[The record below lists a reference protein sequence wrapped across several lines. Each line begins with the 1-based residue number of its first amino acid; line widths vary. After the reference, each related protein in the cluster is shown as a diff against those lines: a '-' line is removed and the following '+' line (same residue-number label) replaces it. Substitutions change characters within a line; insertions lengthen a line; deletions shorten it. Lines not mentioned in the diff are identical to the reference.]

1 MASIRTAGFA
11 LVIAAVSGLAVAAER
26 AVVADAAERR
36 DHSAVRALLAKGAD
50 VNAPQV
56 DGTTALHWAAQ
67 YDDAEAVALL
77 VKAGANVNAAN
88 RYGVPPLVPAS
99 TNGNAAVVRL
109 LLEAGADA
117 NAVMKG
123 GETPLMLAARSG
135 SVEAVKALLVRGAK
149 HDHRESHGQTA
160 LMWAAAEGHAPV
172 MRALIEAGADINATL
187 NSGFTPFLFAVR
199 EGRIEAVRLL
209 LERGIDVNAPIR
221 RPETPTEGVTNAVLF
236 RPIPK
241 GMTPLM
247 VAVQSGHFELAI
259 ALVEAGAN
267 PNDMQMGF
275 SPLHILSGVR
285 KPDSSDGSD
294 PATPAGSGKLTS
306 LQFARELVKR
316 GANVNLRLDKSA
328 PKYPATSSRI
338 ETPGATPFLLAAD
351 RADVPLMR
359 VLLELGADP
368 MLPNYNNTTPLMA
381 AAGLGTTEPLEEAGE
396 EAEALEAT
404 KMLLDLGADVNAVN
418 NDGSTAMHGAAY
430 GAYST
435 VVTLLAERGA
445 DPQIWKERNK
455 AGVTPLFAAEGYIGR
470 LPRPDKPTIEA
481 VTKLM
486 LAAGLS
492 TAGERP
498 PIVDIYEKQPEPT
511 RTNKSNP
518 EKPKTEK
525 P

>member
-1 MASIRTAGFA
+1 MRRAKTI
-11 LVIAAVSGLAVAAER
+11 GLALLLVGNTGMALAAER
-26 AVVADAAERR
+26 ATLADAAERR
-36 DHSAVRALLAKGAD
+36 DRAAIRAELTRGAD
-50 VNAPQV
+50 VNAAQV
-56 DGTTALHWAAQ
+56 DGTTALHWAAH
-67 YDDAEAVALL
+67 YDDVETVALL

-88 RYGVPPLVPAS
+88 RYGVPPLALAS

-109 LLEAGADA
+109 LLDAGADA
-117 NAVMKG
+117 NPAMKG
-123 GETPLMLAARSG
+123 GETPLMLAARAG
-135 SVEAVKALLVRGAK
+135 SVDAVKALLVRGAK
-149 HDHRESHGQTA
+149 HDSRETHGQTA

-187 NSGFTPFLFAVR
+187 GSGFTPFFFAVR

-209 LERGIDVNAPIR
+209 LEKGIDVNAPIR
-221 RPETPTEGVTNAVLF
+221 RPERPAEGNPNYVLY
-236 RPIPK
+236 RPIPR
-241 GMTPLM
+241 GTSPLM
-247 VAVQSGHFELAI
+247 LAVQNAHYDLAI

-267 PNDMQMGF
+267 PNDVQSGF

-294 PATPAGSGKLTS
+294 PSTPAGSGRLTS
-306 LQFARELVKR
+306 LEFARELVKR
-316 GANVNLRLDKSA
+316 GANVNLRLDEKA
-328 PKYPATSSRI
+328 PRYPATSSRI

-368 MLPNYNNTTPLMA
+368 MLPNFKNTTPLMA

-396 EAEALEAT
+396 EVEALEAV
-404 KMLLDLGADVNAVN
+404 KMLLDLRADVNAVDDN
-418 NDGSTAMHGAAY
+418 GNTAMHGAAY
-430 GAYST
+430 NAYPS
-435 VVTLLAERGA
+435 VVKLLAERGA
-445 DPQIWKERNK
+445 DPQIWKEKNK
-455 AGVTPLFAAEGYIGR
+455 DGVTPLFAAEGYIGR

-511 RTNKSNP
+511 RTNKNLP
-518 EKPKTEK
+518 ERTRK
-525 P
+525 